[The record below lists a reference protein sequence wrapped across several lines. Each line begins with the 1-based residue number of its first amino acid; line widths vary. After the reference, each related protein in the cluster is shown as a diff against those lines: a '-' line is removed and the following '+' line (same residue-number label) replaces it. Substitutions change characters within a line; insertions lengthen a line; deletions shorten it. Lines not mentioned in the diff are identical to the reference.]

1 MNSLTAAL
9 EFVESI
15 NNEEAPD
22 GVSKRLA
29 ELGQSFGFT
38 SFCLAAIPEAGAS
51 FDGSIMLSGWR
62 PEWQQ
67 RYLDR
72 DYIQNDPIVAK
83 ARTASRPFLWSS
95 VARDPDL
102 TPAAQQVL
110 TEARDYGMYDGV
122 CVPVRGLQSYQGM
135 LIFGGPE
142 VRLNEREIS
151 VLHLVGIY
159 ASNKV
164 RELVGANTTRP
175 RHRLTPRELE
185 CLKWAAAGKTSWEIS
200 QILNISQHTADW
212 YLASAARKLHAAN
225 RTHAVAEGFRFG
237 LIR

>member
-1 MNSLTAAL
+1 MNPLTAAL
-9 EFVESI
+9 EFVDSI
-15 NNEEAPD
+15 NNEETAD
-22 GVSKRLA
+22 GVARRIA
-29 ELGQSFGFT
+29 DLGQTFGFT
-38 SFCLAAIPEAGAS
+38 SFMLAAIPEQGAS
-51 FDGSIMLSGWR
+51 LDGSIVLSGGN

-72 DYIQNDPIVAK
+72 DYVQHDPIVAT

-95 VARDPDL
+95 IARDRSL
-102 TPAAQQVL
+102 STIGQQIFAD
-110 TEARDYGMYDGV
+110 ARNHGIIDGV
-122 CVPVRGLQSYQGM
+122 CVPIHGQQSYQGM
-135 LIFGGPE
+135 LIFAGPE
-142 VRLNEREIS
+142 VHLTEREIS

-159 ASNKV
+159 ASNKM
-164 RELVGANTTRP
+164 RELTGATANRP

-185 CLKWAAAGKTSWEIS
+185 CLKWSAAGKTSWEIS

-225 RTHAVAEGFRFG
+225 RTHAVAEGFRLG

>member
-9 EFVESI
+9 EFVESV
-15 NNEEAPD
+15 NNEETPD
-22 GVSKRLA
+22 GISKRIA

-62 PEWQQ
+62 AEWQQ

-72 DYIQNDPIVAK
+72 DYVQNDPIVAK

-95 VARDPDL
+95 VARDRDL
-102 TPAAQQVL
+102 TSDEQQVL
-110 TEARDYGMYDGV
+110 SEARNFGMYDGV
-122 CVPVRGLQSYQGM
+122 CVPVRGLHGYQGM
-135 LIFGGPE
+135 LTFGGPE

-164 RELVGANTTRP
+164 RELVGSSTTRP

-212 YLASAARKLHAAN
+212 YLASAARKLHASN